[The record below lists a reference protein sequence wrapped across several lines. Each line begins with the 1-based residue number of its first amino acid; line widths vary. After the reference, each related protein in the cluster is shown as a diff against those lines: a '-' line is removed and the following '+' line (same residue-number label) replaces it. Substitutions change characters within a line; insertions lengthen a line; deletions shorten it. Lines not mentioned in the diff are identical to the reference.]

1 MRHAGGGRR
10 WRCEQICNH
19 NTSKTL
25 LRELQKRQESATP
38 LSLSFRFTTYSFHLS
53 TVSSVV
59 ASPFFEPARLQV
71 SLLTVSTPTDTVAP
85 CSNWCVTDCSRYP
98 RSSPHSYFTSKKCT
112 TSRPQR
118 APLILMQE
126 HILIRTVRCQMHPQ
140 QLEACCCKTV
150 RRSSLPGDPVVPWR
164 G

>member
-1 MRHAGGGRR
+1 MRGVDVDGAANRFVITTPR
-10 WRCEQICNH
+10 KLCYE
-19 NTSKTL
+19 TSKRDRNPL
-25 LRELQKRQESATP
+25 P

-59 ASPFFEPARLQV
+59 TSPFFEPARLQV
-71 SLLTVSTPTDTVAP
+71 SLLTVSTPTTVAP
-85 CSNWCVTDCSRYP
+85 CSNWCVTDCSHYP
-98 RSSPHSYFTSKKCT
+98 RSSPHSYFASKKCT

-118 APLILMQE
+118 APLILTQE